1 MSEHWLFEWGRGK
14 PPSGWVID
22 IIDDTLSR
30 LEGMTKEDEN
40 AIAELNKELTEKFL
54 KKVKPTSVKNYYTYL
69 HKAVRIHFRDKLTAK
84 NSINHPTKGKRE
96 HFACTLIDTP
106 DDIKALNLGLQ
117 REALDWKQHN
127 VATIEEP
134 DLIVNRGRELL
145 ESAIASYEK
154 EGYASYAD
162 IGASLA
168 LLVGLRP
175 GEILRDA
182 VIEPSSP
189 YTVILGQGQAKT
201 RGKKRVYE
209 MPTLIEADTVLEGYN
224 ILRNTFKADKLND
237 LELESYKNN
246 LRFQVEVNF
255 REIVPTLS
263 RINGETTVNPQR
275 LRAIYDAIAV
285 FYYCPPQVKDFVYI
299 KAINGHEPTP
309 GKADAAMHYLDY
321 QIGDGAIVLAGG
333 QRQGIKLGQPGVKVI
348 KAISEKLEK
357 TDGQSPVAS
366 HQSSVKEDNTNEII
380 DNSPALMRF
389 LSNKSQGTTPETVPS
404 DITPEVLGL
413 SPEWVKRLEAVM
425 KETGQTDFKA
435 MVCELVKQEIK
446 FREGMRNRHEDKD
459 FQSMPL
465 SKLKRF
471 RHSNATAEKIRRAF
485 LAIKHHNS
493 NVATERSQRWYI
505 NPTSIHKLVGGRF
518 STITPWCEAHFDEI
532 NSHNQTYELTEGAN
546 RKSVD
551 ISEMV
556 EVPEMPEE

>member
-1 MSEHWLFEWGRGK
+1 MEHWLKEWGKGK
-14 PPSGWVID
+14 PPAGWVIE
-22 IIDDTLSR
+22 IIDDTLTR
-30 LEGMTKEDEN
+30 LEGMTKEDETE
-40 AIAELNKELTEKFL
+40 IAQLNNELTEKFL
-54 KKVKPTSVKNYYTYL
+54 KKVKPTSVKNYYTCL
-69 HKAVRIHFRDKLTAK
+69 HKAVRIHFKDKLTAK

-127 VATIEEP
+127 VAHIEEP

-145 ESAIASYEK
+145 ESAIATYEK

-182 VIEPSSP
+182 VLKPSSP
-189 YTVILGQGQAKT
+189 YTIILSQGQAKT
-201 RGKKRVYE
+201 RGKNRAYE
-209 MPTLIEADTVLEGYN
+209 MPTLIEADTVLKGYN

-237 LELESYKNN
+237 LELETYKNN
-246 LRFQVEVNF
+246 LRFQVELNF

-263 RINGETTVNPQR
+263 RLNGETTVNPQR
-275 LRAIYDAIAV
+275 LRAVYDAIAV

-321 QIGDGAIVLAGG
+321 QIGDGAIVSAGG
-333 QRQGIKLGQPGVKVI
+333 QRQGIKLGQPGVKII
-348 KAISEKLEK
+348 KAIADKLET
-357 TDGQSPVAS
+357 TD
-366 HQSSVKEDNTNEII
+366 HEK
-380 DNSPALMRF
+380 ALMRF
-389 LSNKSQGTTPETVPS
+389 LSNESQPVVKESVDS

-413 SPEWVKRLEAVM
+413 SPEWVKRLGAVM
-425 KETGQTDFKA
+425 EETGQTDFKA

-446 FREGMRNRHEDKD
+446 FREGLRNRHEGKD

-465 SKLKRF
+465 SKLKRI
-471 RHSNATAEKIRRAF
+471 RHRDATAEKIRRAF

-493 NVATERSQRWYI
+493 HVASERSQRWYI

-518 STITPWCEAHFDEI
+518 SSITPWCEAHKDEI
-532 NSHNQTYELTEGAN
+532 DSHNQTYELSEGDN

-551 ISEMV
+551 ISEMI
-556 EVPEMPEE
+556 EVPEYPMD